1 MTAPKR
7 KRPKKI
13 TATKP
18 DFPRPMGVPCVDL
31 NLTAGQTI
39 TYSDI
44 ALAVEEAKVV
54 ERRTPTP
61 TLRYYA
67 AKGLLAIARTLRQ
80 LAYRIAS

>member
-1 MTAPKR
+1 MTTPKR

-18 DFPRPMGVPCVDL
+18 DFVLDKVGTGEGAQAYVRQMGVPCVDL
-31 NLTAGQTI
+31 NI
-39 TYSDI
+39 
-44 ALAVEEAKVV
+44 

-61 TLRYYA
+61 RLRYYV
-67 AKGLLAIARTLRQ
+67 AKALLAIARTLRH